1 MRMPVRHTYRS
12 ACCLSVVFLNL
23 FSALLLKADEAT
35 ADSEKSKAEQPVG
48 DEKFWQSELQPF
60 LEKYCY
66 DCHSGEGAEADVDF
80 EIYSAE
86 SNLSEQRPRWN
97 QVRGMI
103 EIGAMPPADYDS
115 QPDRAQ
121 REKIAGW
128 INRQI
133 NKVDCEIINDAGRV
147 TIRRLNNVE
156 YDNTLRDLLNIDFK
170 PSHLIGFPSDG
181 VGNGFD
187 NQGDV
192 LTLAP
197 LQLEKYLQA
206 AEYVSSRVIVDDIE
220 SLREQE
226 SVGEKIFVG
235 EVATRKFLFA
245 DGKYKIG
252 VRMEYGGEKKES
264 VPVAILVDGEEIGQ
278 VEALGRNL
286 VRQVAFEAT
295 AGEHAIGVK
304 FLDDPHSENKRDYRR
319 RLEIDYIRM
328 IGPADGLPR
337 LPDSHRQ
344 LFVATPDDETSV
356 EEAAEQ
362 IFRPFIRR
370 AFRRTPTE
378 KDMSRV
384 VNLVTMAT
392 REGESF
398 ERAIGYGLQS
408 VLVSPHFLFRGE
420 SPPSR
425 AEPIKSGSESGGT
438 ERISQFALATRLS
451 YFLWAS
457 CPDDALLDLAT
468 AGKLHDPRVLQAE
481 AERMLADSRASMLV
495 ERFFGQAFGLGN
507 LKDADPSGDMFPL
520 WNDRLR
526 DAMLQETHLFCR
538 EILKEDMP
546 LGTLITGDFTFVN
559 PRLAELYGIEF
570 DGSDPKQ
577 LYLGG
582 PGFSRDR
589 KKNSR
594 EADYASEDKW
604 IRVQLPEGRR
614 GILTQAAVLTL
625 TSNPTSTSPVKRG
638 KWILENIFGD
648 PPPPAPPN
656 VPNFEATQSEHEN
669 LSLREQLAIHRENPS
684 CASCH
689 NVMDPL
695 GLGFEHFDAIGQ
707 WRDKDGEHEIDAA
720 GKLANGQQFDGSAD
734 LVRLIEKRLPEVSR
748 HFANKLL
755 TYALGR
761 GLEPYDYC
769 AVDEIV
775 KQVTEDDYRVSAFVK
790 AVVTSQP
797 FTRRR
802 IQVEE

>member
-1 MRMPVRHTYRS
+1 MRMPVRHTYRLI
-12 ACCLSVVFLNL
+12 CCSSL
-23 FSALLLKADEAT
+23 ALLSLFAAAGLNAGDGQQ
-35 ADSEKSKAEQPVG
+35 SKAEKAAG
-48 DEKFWQSELQPF
+48 TTEEFWQSELQPF
-60 LEKYCY
+60 LQQYCY
-66 DCHSGEGAEADVDF
+66 DCHSGEGSEADVDF
-80 EIYSAE
+80 EVYSAE
-86 SNLSEQRPRWN
+86 SNLSDQRPRWN

-103 EIGAMPPADYDS
+103 EIGAMPPADHDS
-115 QPDRAQ
+115 QPDRAE
-121 REKIAGW
+121 REKIADW

-170 PSHLIGFPSDG
+170 PSQLIGFPSDG

-226 SVGEKIFVG
+226 AVGQKIFVG
-235 EVATRKFLFA
+235 EVATRKFSFA
-245 DGKYKIG
+245 DGLYNIR
-252 VRMEYGGEKKES
+252 VRMEHGGKKGEKF
-264 VPVAILVDGEEIGQ
+264 PVALLVDGQEVKQ
-278 VEALGRNL
+278 VEAESSDRTRE
-286 VRQVAFEAT
+286 VEFEAT

-304 FLDDPHSENKRDYRR
+304 FLDDPYSNNKRDYRR
-319 RLEIDYIRM
+319 RLEIDHIRM

-337 LPDSHRQ
+337 LPDAHRQ
-344 LFVATPDDETSV
+344 LLVATPHDKTSV

-370 AFRRTPTE
+370 AFRRNPTE
-378 KDMSRV
+378 KDISRV
-384 VNLVTMAT
+384 VNLVKMAT
-392 REGESF
+392 GEGESF

-420 SPPSR
+420 SPNSP
-425 AEPIKSGSESGGT
+425 AEAVKPDSGSGGT
-438 ERISQFALATRLS
+438 EPISQFALATRLS

-457 CPDDALLDLAT
+457 CPDDALLDLAA
-468 AGKLHDPRVLQAE
+468 AGKLHDPKVLEAE

-507 LKDADPSGDMFPL
+507 LKDADPSEDMFPL

-526 DAMLQETHLFCR
+526 DAMLKETHLFCR
-538 EILKEDMP
+538 EILLEDMP
-546 LGTLITGDFTFVN
+546 LSTLITGDFSFVN

-570 DGSDPKQ
+570 DGSDPRQ
-577 LYLGG
+577 LYLDG

-589 KKNSR
+589 KKDGR
-594 EADYASEDKW
+594 EADYQDEDKW

-656 VPNFEATQSEHEN
+656 VPNFEATQSEHKN

-707 WRDKDGEHEIDAA
+707 WREKDGKHEIDAA
-720 GKLANGQQFDGSAD
+720 GSLADGQKFDGSTD
-734 LVRLIEKRLPEVSR
+734 LVRLIGKRVPEVSR

-775 KQVTEDDYRVSAFVK
+775 ERVTQEDYRVSAFVK

-802 IQVEE
+802 IQAEE